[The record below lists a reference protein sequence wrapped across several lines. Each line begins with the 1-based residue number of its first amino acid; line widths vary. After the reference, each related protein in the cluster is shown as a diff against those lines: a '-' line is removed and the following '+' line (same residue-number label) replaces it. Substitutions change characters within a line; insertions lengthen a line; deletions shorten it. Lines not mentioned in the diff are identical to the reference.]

1 MKMNLFLVTAF
12 LASLMFT
19 AEARPLHGDG
29 KKTAVVAKSLHF
41 DAAETAC
48 FTMLPINSETTLMLF
63 VTEYITMTPPDSNTL
78 AGYKHRPPAK
88 WECKG

>member
-12 LASLMFT
+12 FASLMFT
-19 AEARPLHGDG
+19 AEARPLYDDG
-29 KKTAVVAKSLHF
+29 RKTAVVAKSLHF

-48 FTMLPINSETTLMLF
+48 VAMLPCHSETTLMLS
-63 VTEYITMTPPDSNTL
+63 VMDDIVMTHSDSNTL

>member
-1 MKMNLFLVTAF
+1 MKMTLFFVTAF

-19 AEARPLHGDG
+19 AEVRPLNDG
-29 KKTAVVAKSLHF
+29 MKTAVVAKSLHF

-48 FTMLPINSETTLMLF
+48 VAMLPCHSEATLMLS
-63 VTEYITMTPPDSNTL
+63 VTDSIVMAHPDSKTL
-78 AGYKHRPPAK
+78 AGYRHRPPAK